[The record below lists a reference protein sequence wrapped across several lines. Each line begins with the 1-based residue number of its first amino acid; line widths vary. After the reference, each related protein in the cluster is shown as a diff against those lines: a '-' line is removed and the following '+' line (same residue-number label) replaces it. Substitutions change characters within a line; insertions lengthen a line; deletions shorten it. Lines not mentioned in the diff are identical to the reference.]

1 MNPESRTLVGLWI
14 WRILLKGN
22 AIKLFHMAAQINPGE
37 ISRKRQDFLS
47 MNDFSGGS
55 WVILWFSMAVRCVW
69 KFHVIVMPPFL
80 RPVFVKEQ
88 FREALAHRGLEHVT
102 SQGPSWLLFRLFGF
116 AILHPFFFF
125 FKWSLHCF
133 CFFKLLEFI
142 WKFGFSEHGHEG
154 KVIRQL
160 LRGSFRTRLRG
171 FKSQL
176 CHFLA
181 VWIYGSYFVPQL
193 SHL

>member
-1 MNPESRTLVGLWI
+1 MLLSYSI
-14 WRILLKGN
+14 WLLKLTQEKFPGRGKTSYQWMTSVGVLEWFCGSQWQSDAFGN
-22 AIKLFHMAAQINPGE
+22 FTWLWCHLFSDLCLWRSSLEKHLPTGGW
-37 ISRKRQDFLS
+37 STLLLKVLR
-47 MNDFSGGS
+47 DFSS
-55 WVILWFSMAVRCVW
+55 DCLDLQFCIL
-69 KFHVIVMPPFL
+69 
-80 RPVFVKEQ
+80 
-88 FREALAHRGLEHVT
+88 
-102 SQGPSWLLFRLFGF
+102 
-116 AILHPFFFF
+116 FFFF